1 MTTRLTVGDPGSSD
15 GIRLNFENI
24 LAHYTR
30 ARTSDVFGK
39 AHSLW
44 AEFDHVASLYRCDPT
59 VTRFADI
66 SVRWSMGQGRW
77 ASVPWIAFL
86 DKRWTTRTSGG
97 VYVIY
102 LFRADMTGVYITL
115 NQGTEKLKAK
125 FGTDSRT
132 EIQARA
138 ERFRQKVT
146 SLMSL
151 GFSLNDRIETRSDLA
166 SVRAYE
172 DSTIA
177 HKFYGRGAVPVSEVL
192 LADLGHALDAYEALI
207 LPM

>member
-1 MTTRLTVGDPGSSD
+1 MTTRQTAGDPGSTD
-15 GIRLNFENI
+15 DIRAGFENI
-24 LAHYTR
+24 LARYTR
-30 ARTSDVFGK
+30 ARTRDVFGK
-39 AHSLW
+39 AHPLW
-44 AEFDHVASLYRCDPT
+44 AEFDRVASLYRGDPT

-66 SVRWSMGQGRW
+66 GVRWSMGQGRW

-86 DKRWTTRTSGG
+86 DKRWTTRTSDG

-125 FGTDSRT
+125 FGADSRT

-146 SLMSL
+146 SLGPL
-151 GFSLNDRIETRSDLA
+151 GFSLNDRIEMRSDLA
-166 SVRAYE
+166 PVRAYE

-177 HKFYGRGAVPVSEVL
+177 HKFYGLGAVPASDVL
-192 LADLGHALDAYEALI
+192 LADLGHVLDAYETLI
-207 LPM
+207 PTR